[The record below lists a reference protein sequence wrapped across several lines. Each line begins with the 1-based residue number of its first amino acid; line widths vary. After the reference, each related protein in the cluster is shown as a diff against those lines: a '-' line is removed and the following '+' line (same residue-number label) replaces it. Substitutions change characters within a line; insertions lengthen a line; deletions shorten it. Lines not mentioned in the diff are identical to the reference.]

1 MLDKNWRNFIVF
13 IIIALGIG
21 WVGVMVDGILPEQE
35 GEETLGMAIWLIIP
49 LLAVII
55 LRSFFGDGWK
65 DAGLKPNFKGNLRW
79 YIIAFMI
86 FPLVTGVT
94 VLFGNSVGWIGLN
107 GFNSERYASV
117 FLSLLLVNLFKNIFE
132 ESVWRGYLTSKLFQL
147 NLSDQLLY
155 LIVGLVWG
163 FWHLPYY
170 MEFLPEDAIQTVL
183 PVSRIS
189 FAMIAILNMM
199 VWTVMFV
206 ELFLISRSVWTV
218 VLLHAVEDALI
229 NHLVIDGY
237 IQIAAG
243 KEIWI
248 SPICGIIPTGLYLLI
263 GLWLR
268 IKRKSIGTI
277 KLSA

>member
-1 MLDKNWRNFIVF
+1 MLDKNWRNLIVF
-13 IIIALGIG
+13 IIITLGIG

-55 LRSFFGDGWK
+55 LRSFFGNGWK
-65 DAGLKPNFKGNLRW
+65 DAGLKPNFRGNLRW
-79 YIIAFMI
+79 YLIAFLI

-94 VLFGNSVGWIGLN
+94 VLIGNSVGWIGLN
-107 GFNSERYASV
+107 GFNYEMYVSV
-117 FLSLLLVNLFKNIFE
+117 FFSLLLVNLFKNIFE

-218 VLLHAVEDALI
+218 VLLHAVEDSLI

-268 IKRKSIGTI
+268 TKRKSIGTI